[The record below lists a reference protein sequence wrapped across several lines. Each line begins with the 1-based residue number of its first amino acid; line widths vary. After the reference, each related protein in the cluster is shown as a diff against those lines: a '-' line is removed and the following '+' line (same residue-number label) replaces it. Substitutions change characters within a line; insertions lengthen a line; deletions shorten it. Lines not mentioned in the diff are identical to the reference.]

1 MHAEELPPEEPCERC
16 ARGAF
21 TRMLP
26 EEVRQAIADGW
37 SGLTLVTD
45 PATADAAMLVCIGP
59 SGRLAELAGGLVT
72 LSMRGEG
79 TETRALSL
87 GIEPA
92 DPDAKAE
99 GGQEMRLTLD
109 LAYPEARAL
118 VRSAAH
124 AGSLGLMWVALEQP
138 LEGRLETLR
147 LGAEGARL
155 LATAAARAAEWHVGP
170 PLPLGLDEEGWRLAT
185 RGGGA
190 RLVAP
195 DRPPGEVILVVP
207 RGTLEG
213 LDGRRGR
220 AALASGLVG
229 AARGAD
235 DLVVRFVWG
244 DPSAPIERRATL
256 RLVTREQRRLAH
268 RLSRQRAIVVVSMG
282 EGGGPGASV
291 RVSLGADGRRL
302 LAAAAAAATRR
313 ALGGGPEAA

>member
-16 ARGAF
+16 VRGGF

-26 EEVRQAIADGW
+26 EEVRDAIVDGW

-45 PATADAAMLVCIGP
+45 PAAQDAAMLVCIGP
-59 SGRLAELAGGLVT
+59 SSRLAELAGGLVT

-92 DPDAKAE
+92 DPDAMADDAR
-99 GGQEMRLTLD
+99 EMRLTLD

-118 VRSAAH
+118 VRAAAR
-124 AGSLGLMWVALEQP
+124 AGRLGLMWVALEQP
-138 LEGRLETLR
+138 GEVRLETLR
-147 LGAEGARL
+147 LDASATGL
-155 LATAAARAAEWHVGP
+155 LDTAAARAAEWHVGP

-185 RGGGA
+185 RDGRA
-190 RLVAP
+190 RLVAL
-195 DRPPGEVILVVP
+195 DRPPGEVLIVVP

-229 AARGAD
+229 AGRGAD
-235 DLVVRFVWG
+235 DLVVRFAWG
-244 DPSAPIERRATL
+244 EPGAPVERRATL
-256 RLVTREQRRLAH
+256 RLTTREQRRLAH
-268 RLSRQRAIVVVSMG
+268 RLARQRAIVVISVG
-282 EGGGPGASV
+282 EGGGPGSSV
-291 RVSLGADGRRL
+291 RVSLGPAGRRL

-313 ALGGGPEAA
+313 ALGGD